1 MFVGIDVAKA
11 ELVVAI
17 HPTQERWT
25 VANDERG
32 VRTLVERLRSVP
44 PTLIVLEATGGYELL
59 AVAALVAAALPVV
72 VANPR
77 QVRDFARGTGQLAKT
92 DRLDAD
98 ILATFADRVRPAVR
112 PLPDAEAQDLD
123 ALLTRRRQLLD
134 MLGAERNR
142 LGQVFG
148 KGKRP
153 VKKSLRAHIAYLERE
168 LKSTDHELGD
178 LVRASPAWRER
189 EDLLRSVPGVGPVLS
204 RTLLADLPEL
214 GRLSRREIAK
224 LVGVAPLSRDSGTMR
239 GRRFIQGGRASVRAV
254 LYMSA
259 LVATK
264 RNAIISAFYRRLV
277 AAGKP
282 KKLALVACM
291 RKLLTIL
298 NTMARTRERWCAE
311 YIAPPLATA

>member
-32 VRTLVERLRSVP
+32 VRTLVERLRTGP

-59 AVAALVAAALPVV
+59 AVAALVAATLPVV

-77 QVRDFARGTGQLAKT
+77 QVRDFARSTGQLAKT

-98 ILATFADRVRPAVR
+98 ILAAFADRVRPAVR
-112 PLPDAEAQDLD
+112 PLPDAEAQELD
-123 ALLTRRRQLLD
+123 ALLTRRRQLLE

-153 VKKSLRAHIAYLERE
+153 VKKSLTAHIVYLERE
-168 LKSTDHELGD
+168 LKSTDHDLGD
-178 LVRASPAWRER
+178 LVRASPSWREQ
-189 EDLLRSVPGVGPVLS
+189 EELFRSVPGVGPVLS

-224 LVGVAPLSRDSGTMR
+224 LVGVAPLSRDSGTLR
-239 GRRFIQGGRASVRAV
+239 GRRFVQGGRASVRAV
-254 LYMSA
+254 LYMGA
-259 LVATK
+259 LVATR
-264 RNAIISAFYRRLV
+264 RNPIIGGFYRRLV

-298 NTMARTRERWCAE
+298 NTMARTRERWCVE
-311 YIAPPLATA
+311 YIAPTLTTA